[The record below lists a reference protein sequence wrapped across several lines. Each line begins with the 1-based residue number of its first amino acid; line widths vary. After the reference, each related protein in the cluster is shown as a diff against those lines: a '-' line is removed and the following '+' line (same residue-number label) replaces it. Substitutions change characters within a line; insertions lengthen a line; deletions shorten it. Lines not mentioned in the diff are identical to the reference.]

1 MRQADAYVIDKQRAL
16 EAAADTEQSLRA
28 ECEKM
33 RKEDDRLNNLQS
45 VNVTFHRE
53 VTTKLD
59 ENLQAMTSA

>member
-1 MRQADAYVIDKQRAL
+1 MFEPEVFDTLRQAKAFVIDKQRAL
-16 EAAADTEQSLRA
+16 EAAADTEKSLRA

-33 RKEDDRLNNLQS
+33 RKENDKLSHLQS

-59 ENLQAMTSA
+59 